1 MCILALNRARHR
13 AMGVRDG
20 RGVLEASRLWA
31 QYCMQWQMGKGAWIG
46 LGLHFTRNWLGS
58 RCAMAYP
65 RFPALSG
72 ERVDG
77 MVDGASEG
85 AIGAVGAGAVGHR
98 AADAIV
104 EIEVVEDG
112 AGALVDTVVME
123 VQVEVMPDNDA
134 DYETTSTPT
143 PPATATPQAAVPPW
157 FRPRR
162 NAIWHY

>member
-1 MCILALNRARHR
+1 MCILALNRARHHV
-13 AMGVRDG
+13 MNVRDG

-31 QYCMQWQMGKGAWIG
+31 QYCMQWQMGKGAWMG

-77 MVDGASEG
+77 MVDGASE
-85 AIGAVGAGAVGHR
+85 AAVGDG
-98 AADAIV
+98 AADRALGSGNV
-104 EIEVVEDG
+104 TDG
-112 AGALVDTVVME
+112 AGALVNTME
-123 VQVEVMPDNDA
+123 VEVEGEGITDHDTDA
-134 DYETTSTPT
+134 DETTSTSTGTSTPT
-143 PPATATPQAAVPPW
+143 APVPW